1 MFQFRTN
8 KITTRGKKK
17 KKKREKNVQKSA
29 CSRSSLLDNDKK
41 GVMIFVSM
49 SHAIWKATD
58 ATGNISVID
67 ERERA

>member
-8 KITTRGKKK
+8 KITTRGKK
-17 KKKREKNVQKSA
+17 EKNVQKSA